1 MKIEIGLIQAA
12 NAAGLEDEVLVKR
25 FRNGDGEA
33 LNFLLHRYQRMV
45 RAMASRYFLRGADRE
60 DIFQEGML
68 GLYKAIRDFKEE
80 KGASFKSFASLCINR
95 QLITAVKISTRQ
107 KHAPLNTSISLNK
120 PLNEE
125 DKDCTLLDII
135 PGDNGLDPEEMI
147 IGQERANDLAGKI
160 ISMLSGLERKV
171 LALYLDGLTYEEM
184 SDHLKQPL
192 KAIDNALQR
201 VKRKLSRFLEEKKSP
216 YTLKHVF
223 ESPAREKLFS
233 S

>member
-1 MKIEIGLIQAA
+1 MEIGRIQAA
-12 NAAGLEDEVLVKR
+12 NPAGLEDEVLVKR
-25 FRNGDGEA
+25 FRKGDGEA
-33 LNFLLHRYQRMV
+33 LNFLLHRYQRLV
-45 RAMASRYFLRGADRE
+45 RAMSSRYFLRGADRE

-135 PGDNGLDPEEMI
+135 PGDNGLGPEEMI

-184 SDHLKQPL
+184 SEHLKQPL

-201 VKRKLSRFLEEKKSP
+201 VKRKLSRFMEEKKSP
-216 YTLKHVF
+216 HMLKHVF